1 MAAQCRK
8 TARSAIASSEL
19 SRAAIST
26 TSSPQVSPI
35 CSLALTSGPAKKS
48 KKKNK
53 DLIPAQLQ
61 AQWEKD
67 RLAKKAKKE
76 QRQLERLFAEL
87 NPHPAT
93 HKGKKAKG
101 KGKSKAA
108 QASLA
113 HLIPASASEIADMFD
128 VSSGEEADSAPQG
141 RMGRMRNLLLPETL
155 EQVALDLRQFVADE
169 ERTTYSL
176 PPMDKETRKK
186 VHMLAEAFGLVSKSR
201 GSGHQRFM

>member
-141 RMGRMRNLLLPETL
+141 RMGRMRNLLLPET
-155 EQVALDLRQFVADE
+155 FE